1 MHELQHAVRGDGNIR
16 ERSSSAHSPGEQH
29 SLPPRSR
36 VGSATVVRISVG
48 HLGSNVENWLLIK
61 VSPTETLLKIRSK
74 AMKKEA
80 SRRLAEDHLALDQLL
95 GLLKSALHAG
105 DVEVSHTRLDLFWA
119 RLAVH
124 IRAEHLQLFPA
135 VIDRLTHTSS
145 AKTLVP
151 TLREARSTFENLQA
165 DHDFFMHKLA
175 KAIGILRSISAGDR
189 ATVDKGMNTVR
200 ILMNEVEKRL
210 MSHNHLE
217 ENQIYAWV
225 ADVFTEQEQAELTNR
240 INIELDYRPPRFSL
254 EAWMTRP

>member
-1 MHELQHAVRGDGNIR
+1 ML
-16 ERSSSAHSPGEQH
+16 
-29 SLPPRSR
+29 
-36 VGSATVVRISVG
+36 
-48 HLGSNVENWLLIK
+48 
-61 VSPTETLLKIRSK
+61 SK
-74 AMKKEA
+74 AG
-80 SRRLAEDHLALDQLL
+80 RLLTDDHIVLDKLQ
-95 GLLKSALHAG
+95 GQLKSALRAG
-105 DVEVSHTRLDLFWA
+105 DIEATHSRLDMFWS

-151 TLREARSTFENLQA
+151 TLREARSTIENLQA